1 MLRSLAA
8 LWRVNPGYEPDHAI
22 TFSIS
27 LPSTMKTT
35 EAETRER
42 LRRLDASMRAIP
54 GVEAV
59 SVTLGSRPM
68 IHDSELPFWIKGQPK
83 PASNNEMPQSMFY
96 LVESGFQR
104 AMGIRLQRGRF
115 VSDQDDENSPVVVD
129 VDDVFAKTYF
139 PNQNPIGQRIHLIGF
154 DVEAEIVG
162 VVGHIR
168 QWGPGNDPKSAIEA
182 QFFYPFMQLPP
193 KLMRLAANGVA
204 VVLRT
209 DDDPVG
215 VMGPVQNAVAEY
227 SPGAVIYAEQT
238 MSDVIAKSL
247 AERRFSMILLGAFA
261 GIALLLSCVG
271 IYGVISYL
279 VEERTREIGVR
290 MALGAGR
297 GDVLQLVLR
306 QGAGMALAGIG
317 MGVLFALGLTR
328 LMGGQLYGV
337 TPYDPLT
344 YCCVGLVLMVVALAA
359 CVIPARRAAGVDPVV
374 ALRYE

>member
-1 MLRSLAA
+1 
-8 LWRVNPGYEPDHAI
+8 
-22 TFSIS
+22 
-27 LPSTMKTT
+27 
-35 EAETRER
+35 
-42 LRRLDASMRAIP
+42 
-54 GVEAV
+54 
-59 SVTLGSRPM
+59 M

-129 VDDVFAKTYF
+129 VDDVFARTYF
-139 PNQNPIGQRIHLIGF
+139 PNQNPIGQRIHLVGF

-238 MSDVIAKSL
+238 MSEVIAKSL
-247 AERRFSMILLGAFA
+247 AERR
-261 GIALLLSCVG
+261 
-271 IYGVISYL
+271 
-279 VEERTREIGVR
+279 
-290 MALGAGR
+290 
-297 GDVLQLVLR
+297 
-306 QGAGMALAGIG
+306 
-317 MGVLFALGLTR
+317 
-328 LMGGQLYGV
+328 
-337 TPYDPLT
+337 
-344 YCCVGLVLMVVALAA
+344 
-359 CVIPARRAAGVDPVV
+359 
-374 ALRYE
+374 